1 MHNSNGVMRC
11 SDFEEENHK
20 KKEIYADVK
29 IDTTELDAALK
40 KAKRLV
46 EFLEK
51 AQLIINSLFP
61 KRRSKT

>member
-1 MHNSNGVMRC
+1 M
-11 SDFEEENHK
+11 
-20 KKEIYADVK
+20 KETKINADIQ
-29 IDTTELDAALK
+29 IDTTELDIALK

-46 EFLEK
+46 ELLEK